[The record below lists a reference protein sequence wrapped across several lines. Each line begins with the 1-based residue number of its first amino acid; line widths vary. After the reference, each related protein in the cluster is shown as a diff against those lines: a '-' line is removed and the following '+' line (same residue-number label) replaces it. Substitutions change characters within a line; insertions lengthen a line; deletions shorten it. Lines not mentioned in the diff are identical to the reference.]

1 MSSKLWFAAA
11 GLAGAAVAIIKKL
24 DKIEERLERI
34 EEAEKSKPAPA
45 KKENWDEIA
54 DVVFDLIRG
63 KEEEPKTSKKTK
75 RKVVFSAAKGASKAA
90 GRFAWNKITRKD
102 K

>member
-1 MSSKLWFAAA
+1 MSSKFLLKAAAA
-11 GLAGAAVAIIKKL
+11 GLVGAAVVIVKKL

-34 EEAEKSKPAPA
+34 EKAEKAKPTPT
-45 KKENWDEIA
+45 KEVDW
-54 DVVFDLIRG
+54 DVVLDLIRG
-63 KEEEPKTSKKTK
+63 KETEPKTK
-75 RKVVFSAAKGASKAA
+75 RKVAFSAAKGVSKAA

>member
-1 MSSKLWFAAA
+1 MSSKTLLAAV

-34 EEAEKSKPAPA
+34 EKAEQPKPAPT
-45 KKENWDEIA
+45 KEVDW

-63 KEEEPKTSKKTK
+63 KETEPKTK
-75 RKVVFSAAKGASKAA
+75 RKVAFSAAKGVSKAA

>member
-1 MSSKLWFAAA
+1 MSSKTLLAAV

-34 EEAEKSKPAPA
+34 EKAEQPKPAPT
-45 KKENWDEIA
+45 KDEIE
-54 DVVFDLIRG
+54 DVIFDLLQW
-63 KEEEPKTSKKTK
+63 KEAQPKTK
-75 RKVVFSAAKGASKAA
+75 RKVAFSVVKGVSKTA
-90 GRFAWNKITRKD
+90 GRVAWNKITRKD

>member
-1 MSSKLWFAAA
+1 MSSKTLLAAV

-24 DKIEERLERI
+24 DKIEERLDRI
-34 EEAEKSKPAPA
+34 EKAEQPKPAPT
-45 KKENWDEIA
+45 KEVDW

-63 KEEEPKTSKKTK
+63 KETEPKTK
-75 RKVVFSAAKGASKAA
+75 RKVAFSAAKGVSKAA